1 MYNTQKTFLTKNLY
15 MPGDNREWELP
26 ETIPNSEVKTFF
38 ANDSMVFHVKVGH
51 CQVFFAGVAQL
62 VEQLICNQQV
72 TGSSPVSSYE

>member
-1 MYNTQKTFLTKNLY
+1 

-38 ANDSMVFHVKVGH
+38 ADDSMVRHVKVGH
-51 CQVFFAGVAQL
+51 RQAIYAGVAQL

-72 TGSSPVSSYE
+72 TGSSPVSSYKTNNITSL